1 MGATPLWGGAREPK
15 EEASGW
21 LSEAKDQ
28 TLASSFGEGG
38 AGGRSAREC
47 GELHSKA
54 LQRAARSHDL
64 SESTAITIV
73 PPKGAKGASASER
86 GYRQGGFS
94 RHRSALSCLQAG
106 GGARCC
112 REQGHHYCAP
122 QGGEGSERQRAWV

>member
-38 AGGRSAREC
+38 AGGWSECEQFAAKRSD
-47 GELHSKA
+47 
-54 LQRAARSHDL
+54 AASASTHDL
-64 SESTAITIV
+64 PESTAITIV
-73 PPKGAKGASASER
+73 PPKGAKGTSASES

-112 REQGHHYCAP
+112 REHGHHYCAP
-122 QGGEGSERQRAWV
+122 QGGEGNERKREWV